1 MNAKK
6 CLVTGCDGFI
16 GRFLT
21 DLLLREGVDVYGTVR
36 PTAVKTDFLKQGVT
50 ILEYDL
56 LDKTRAAEI
65 MAGVRPDYIIH
76 LAAWADIP
84 SSWQDPEKA
93 ISTNTLGT
101 LYLLEGIRKA
111 GISPVVELAGSSAE
125 YGLCRADEIPVKEDK
140 YLRPASPYA
149 VSKIGGDMLGYLYW
163 KACGLKIVRSRPFHI
178 TGPGKILDACSD
190 FARGIVAVER
200 GEKKALE
207 VGNLEVVRDIVDVR
221 DCARAMW
228 LLALKGTPGEVYNI
242 CTGRGRKMADVLAGL
257 VALSPQE
264 IKLVQDPAKMRP
276 ADDPLLVGDSSKLRG
291 LGWEPQVPLETTL
304 ADILNY
310 WRGNAGG
317 RPGP

>member
-1 MNAKK
+1 MKDGK

-21 DLLLREGVDVYGTVR
+21 DLLLREGVSVYGTVR
-36 PTAVKTDFLKQGVT
+36 PSAGKAGSSKKGVT
-50 ILEYDL
+50 VLQYDL
-56 LDKTRAAEI
+56 LDKNRAAEI
-65 MAGVRPDYIIH
+65 MAQVRPDYIVH

-93 ISTNTLGT
+93 ITTNTLGT

-125 YGLCRADEIPVKEDK
+125 YGLSRAGEIPIKEDK
-140 YLRPASPYA
+140 EFRPASPYA

-163 KACGLKIVRSRPFHI
+163 NAGGLKVVRARPFHV
-178 TGPGKILDACSD
+178 TGPGKMLDSCSD

-207 VGNLEVVRDIVDVR
+207 VGNLAAVRDIVDVR

-228 LLALKGTPGEVYNI
+228 LLALKGTPGDVYNI
-242 CTGRGRKMADVLAGL
+242 CTGRGRKMADILDGL
-257 VALSPQE
+257 VAMSPRE
-264 IKLVQDPAKMRP
+264 IKVVRDPAKMRP
-276 ADDPLLVGDSSKLRG
+276 ADDPVLIGDSTKLRG
-291 LGWEPQVPLETTL
+291 LGWEPQVPIEQTL

-310 WRGNAGG
+310 WRENIDR
-317 RPGP
+317 RPGT